1 MSGSPLASDP
11 GRPPGADPT
20 PPEAEHYPPYLASA
34 EQRRR
39 WDLCVAIAQELF
51 EGSEGAAAVLWQTT
65 RVLYHGQLP
74 MT

>member
-1 MSGSPLASDP
+1 MSTSPRASDP
-11 GRPPGADPT
+11 GPGVNP
-20 PPEAEHYPPYLASA
+20 PPEAERYPPYVVTA
-34 EQRRR
+34 EEKRR